1 MNATEVVR
9 KRTER
14 IPPWSAVAYLRL
26 ARLNRDWPHKGC
38 VEGGERNSDGVPTLM
53 ARILASAVPR
63 LCRWMHRDA
72 ARSVGTDTAL
82 QSGSMRPRLHLIAA
96 FLFLA
101 ACGKDEPP
109 KGAPV
114 QATKA
119 EIPGWAHVAKEQV
132 AEAERLKVPVAFENS
147 IGMRFV
153 LIPAG
158 KFSMGSPASENGYG
172 DGPPQHEVTLTKP
185 YYFSIWAT
193 TNAQYRRFD
202 AKHESGPQ
210 RDGEDH
216 PVVNVN
222 YEDVGGFLEWLNGQ
236 DRARMYRLPTE
247 AEREYATRAG
257 TTTRFWTG
265 ATPTFRTSP
274 WDGEATDAV
283 GSLSPNP
290 WGLYEIAENVSE
302 WCADWYGEYPKE
314 PVTDPT
320 GPASGTER
328 VLRSGVTA
336 HGRGPTPSAFRFGRA
351 PDTRFRFFGFRVA
364 ASTTPR

>member
-1 MNATEVVR
+1 M
-9 KRTER
+9 
-14 IPPWSAVAYLRL
+14 PP
-26 ARLNRDWPHKGC
+26 
-38 VEGGERNSDGVPTLM
+38 
-53 ARILASAVPR
+53 
-63 LCRWMHRDA
+63 DA
-72 ARSVGTDTAL
+72 AGCRCRGVESPTAL
-82 QSGSMRPRLHLIAA
+82 RCCPMRPRV
-96 FLFLA
+96 FLFVSLLVLA
-101 ACGKDEPP
+101 ACGNDEPS
-109 KGAPV
+109 KGAPAAPV
-114 QATKA
+114 PA
-119 EIPGWAHVAKEQV
+119 WAHVAKEQV

-158 KFSMGSPASENGYG
+158 KFSMGSPASEN
-172 DGPPQHEVTLTKP
+172 DGPLQHEVTLTKP

-202 AKHESGPQ
+202 AGHHTASGT
-210 RDGEDH
+210 DGEDH
-216 PVVNVN
+216 PVVNVSH
-222 YEDVGGFLEWLNGQ
+222 DDAGKFLEWLNGQ
-236 DRARMYRLPTE
+236 DRARTYRLPTE

-328 VLRSGVTA
+328 VLRSGVTV

-351 PDTRFRFFGFRVA
+351 PDTRFRRFGFRVA